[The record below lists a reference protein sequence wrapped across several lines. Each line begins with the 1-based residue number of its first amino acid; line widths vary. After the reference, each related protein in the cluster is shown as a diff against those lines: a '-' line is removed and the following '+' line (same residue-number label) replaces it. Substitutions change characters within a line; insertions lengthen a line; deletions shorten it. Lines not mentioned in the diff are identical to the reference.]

1 MIRTALFYAALVP
14 STGFFSILAVLL
26 GRSRRGRAVIDWI
39 HRNWARSLL
48 AAAGVRVTVRGLEHL
63 DRGGSQILVA
73 NHQSYFDVWAL
84 MAVVPA
90 SLRFVAKEEIAR
102 IPILGRAMEA
112 GGHVFIDRDRA
123 RGAKD
128 ALRRAGRRMR
138 EEGLSLVL
146 FPEGTRSADG
156 ELGRFLRGSFWLA
169 LETGAPLVPVAID
182 GGYRAY
188 PRGSKRVTPG
198 RITVCLAAPISSAEA
213 GAAPRGMLT
222 RDVRTVIEEMLRE
235 SGEGLPRAE

>member
-1 MIRTALFYAALVP
+1 MRTALFYAALVP

-26 GRSRRGRAVIDWI
+26 GRLRGGRAVVDWI

-48 AAAGVRVTVRGLEHL
+48 AAAGVRVSVRGLEHL

-90 SLRFVAKEEIAR
+90 SLRFVAKGEIAR
-102 IPILGRAMEA
+102 IPLLGGAMEA

-123 RGAKD
+123 RSAKD
-128 ALRRAGRRMR
+128 TLRRAGRRMR
-138 EEGLSLVL
+138 EEELSLVL

-169 LETGAPLVPVAID
+169 IETGAPLVPVAID
-182 GGYRAY
+182 GGYRVY
-188 PRGSKRVTPG
+188 PRGVKRVTPG
-198 RITVCLAAPISSAEA
+198 RITVSLAAPISPAEA
-213 GAAPRGMLT
+213 GAARRGTLM
-222 RDVRTVIEEMLRE
+222 RDVRTVIDAMLRE
-235 SGEGLPRAE
+235 AGERKPRAE